1 MARDSLDLLRGTLD
15 LLVLQTLSG
24 GVLHGY
30 DVARS
35 IRERTGDE
43 ILVLEGALYP
53 ALHRL
58 ERRGLVAS
66 TWGHS
71 DKHRKAKYYR
81 LTARGRQQL
90 SADVAQWRRYTRAVA
105 RVRLLVVPGL
115 VVHGVHAVDLHA
127 PAVDVVGERGDHPLA
142 LVLVLVSPAGGEHDQ
157 RRPVVAVDLDPHLA
171 AEPARVP
178 VVVFA
183 LHPMTSG
190 TRILLPDRGL
200 RKRKPP

>member
-15 LLVLQTLSG
+15 LLVLRTLSA
-24 GVLHGY
+24 GVMHGY

-66 TWGHS
+66 TWGYS
-71 DKHRKAKYYR
+71 DKQRKAKYYR

-90 SADVAQWRRYTRAVA
+90 SADVAQWQRYTRAVA
-105 RVRLLVVPGL
+105 RVL
-115 VVHGVHAVDLHA
+115 A
-127 PAVDVVGERGDHPLA
+127 PEE
-142 LVLVLVSPAGGEHDQ
+142 S
-157 RRPVVAVDLDPHLA
+157 
-171 AEPARVP
+171 
-178 VVVFA
+178 
-183 LHPMTSG
+183 
-190 TRILLPDRGL
+190 
-200 RKRKPP
+200 